1 MKSLSIVCPVYRE
14 EQVIR
19 VFHAAL
25 RAVVAELAPRY
36 RVSICYVMDPS
47 PDGTEAILRDIAAA
61 EPDVTVLVMS
71 RRFGHQAALV
81 AGIDHAEADA
91 VVMLDS
97 DMQHPPELIP
107 ALVAKWE
114 EGADIVQTIRLD
126 DERVPLL
133 KRVTSRWFY
142 RTLMRIGSIELP
154 VGAADYRLVSR
165 RVAQVFRDSLGEH
178 NPFMRGLFTWVGF
191 TAAFVPFRPAERV
204 AGRSKYRFANL
215 MAFALNGICSFS
227 KAPLRICAVLG
238 LVLSVVSVAF
248 VFVQIAVYLAGA
260 DLVPGWATLLGAVG
274 IIGGIQLLFLG
285 VIGEY
290 VGIIFD
296 EVKRRP
302 RYLLA
307 AEIGPGTPERAVATG
322 AAVGADASPAKVA

>member
-19 VFHAAL
+19 LFHAAL
-25 RAVVAELAPRY
+25 RAAVAVLTPRY
-36 RVSICYVMDPS
+36 RISICYVMDPS

-81 AGIDHAEADA
+81 AGIDHALGDA
-91 VVMLDS
+91 IVMLDS
-97 DMQHPPELIP
+97 DMQHPPDLIP
-107 ALVAKWE
+107 TLVAKWE
-114 EGADIVQTIRLD
+114 EGADVVQTIRLD
-126 DERVPLL
+126 DDRVPLF
-133 KRVTSRWFY
+133 KRITSRWFY
-142 RTLMRIGSIELP
+142 RTLMRVGSIELP
-154 VGAADYRLVSR
+154 AGAADYRLVSR
-165 RVAQVFRDSLGEH
+165 RVAQVFRDRLGEH
-178 NPFMRGLFTWVGF
+178 NPFLRGLFTWVGF
-191 TAAFVPFRPAERV
+191 TAAFVPFRPAERI
-204 AGRSKYRFANL
+204 AGRSKYGFSNL

-227 KAPLRICAVLG
+227 KTPLRICTILG
-238 LVLSVVSVAF
+238 LVLSVLSVVF
-248 VFVQIAVYLAGA
+248 VFVQIAVYFAGA

-290 VGIIFD
+290 IGIIFD

-302 RYLLA
+302 RYLLS
-307 AEIGPGTPERAVATG
+307 AEIGVDTSDRATAAVPGTNPSSAEARV
-322 AAVGADASPAKVA
+322 